1 MNIVIL
7 INEVIELTK
16 EINKKI
22 LADFTENLNQD
33 ATNNVLKNAVAQVG
47 IYQASENPNAKT
59 LLNPSFNVTVDTGK
73 VSNQKHSGRCW
84 LFAAL
89 NTLRTEFAQKNNLK
103 DFELSQN
110 YLSFYD
116 RLEKANYFYQNIL
129 ETADLPVD
137 DRKVNTLFS
146 SPSGDGGYWVYAA
159 NLIQKY
165 GVVPN
170 YVMPETQASDNTTEF
185 NAVLNKM
192 LRKNGIELRQMVQD
206 KTDQSKIDQR
216 VEEMLSEVYK
226 VCVYS
231 FGMPPKEFELSLH
244 TDNDKLIEETS
255 ITPKDFLKRYFT
267 MNLDD
272 YVIVENSPQ
281 KSKKY
286 HQAYTI
292 AESGNIVGGRIDK
305 FLNLPIERL
314 EELTIEQLKGND
326 PVWFGN
332 DVLEESDRKKGYL
345 LGDLYQY
352 DKLFNID
359 SEIEKGLRLDYKQA
373 QVSHAM
379 TITGVNLV
387 NGQANRY
394 KVENSWGSDNG
405 ENGYYMMDK
414 KWFEDYVYEVIINK
428 KYLTAA
434 ELSEYNQD
442 PIELPAWDSLA

>member
-1 MNIVIL
+1 
-7 INEVIELTK
+7 
-16 EINKKI
+16 
-22 LADFTENLNQD
+22 
-33 ATNNVLKNAVAQVG
+33 
-47 IYQASENPNAKT
+47 
-59 LLNPSFNVTVDTGK
+59 
-73 VSNQKHSGRCW
+73 
-84 LFAAL
+84 
-89 NTLRTEFAQKNNLK
+89 
-103 DFELSQN
+103 
-110 YLSFYD
+110 
-116 RLEKANYFYQNIL
+116 YFYQNIL

-137 DRKVNTLFS
+137 DRKVNALFS

-206 KTDQSKIDQR
+206 KTDQSRIDQR

-231 FGMPPKEFELSLH
+231 FGMPPKKFELSLH

-326 PVWFGN
+326 QVWFGN
-332 DVLEESDRKKGYL
+332 DVSEESDRKKGYL
-345 LGDLYQY
+345 FSDLYQY

-359 SEIEKGLRLDYKQA
+359 SEIEKGLSLEYKQA

-379 TITGVNLV
+379 TITGFNLV
-387 NGQANRY
+387 NGVANRY
-394 KVENSWGSDNG
+394 KVENYWGSDNG
-405 ENGYYMMDK
+405 ENGYYMLDK

>member
-1 MNIVIL
+1 
-7 INEVIELTK
+7 
-16 EINKKI
+16 
-22 LADFTENLNQD
+22 
-33 ATNNVLKNAVAQVG
+33 
-47 IYQASENPNAKT
+47 
-59 LLNPSFNVTVDTGK
+59 
-73 VSNQKHSGRCW
+73 
-84 LFAAL
+84 
-89 NTLRTEFAQKNNLK
+89 
-103 DFELSQN
+103 
-110 YLSFYD
+110 
-116 RLEKANYFYQNIL
+116 
-129 ETADLPVD
+129 
-137 DRKVNTLFS
+137 
-146 SPSGDGGYWVYAA
+146 
-159 NLIQKY
+159 
-165 GVVPN
+165 
-170 YVMPETQASDNTTEF
+170 
-185 NAVLNKM
+185 
-192 LRKNGIELRQMVQD
+192 
-206 KTDQSKIDQR
+206 
-216 VEEMLSEVYK
+216 
-226 VCVYS
+226 
-231 FGMPPKEFELSLH
+231 
-244 TDNDKLIEETS
+244 
-255 ITPKDFLKRYFT
+255 

-286 HQAYTI
+286 HQTYTI
-292 AESGNIVGGRIDK
+292 AESGNVVGGRIDK

-332 DVLEESDRKKGYL
+332 DVSEESDRKKGYL

-387 NGQANRY
+387 NGVANRY